1 MGYWF
6 FSLALLLLGFLTGFS
21 IGVFI
26 LPIGVALVILGP
38 VRHRPKVYWPILMA
52 VVGFVVGYMLFV
64 PLTCTTTSAIP
75 GGDGTTVC
83 QSSLG
88 PGYRSVGVSEP
99 PTDLARLAGT
109 IAAVVGVVVTL
120 GGLIFFER
128 GRRS

>member
-1 MGYWF
+1 MGR
-6 FSLALLLLGFLTGFS
+6 S
-21 IGVFI
+21 
-26 LPIGVALVILGP
+26 
-38 VRHRPKVYWPILMA
+38 VRGEA

-64 PLTCTTTSAIP
+64 PLTCTATTAIP
-75 GGDGTTVC
+75 GVMARPSVRA
-83 QSSLG
+83 SSA

-109 IAAVVGVVVTL
+109 IAAVVGAVVTL